1 MKKKRRVNRLSL
13 SPRQS
18 GKAILNLVNR
28 SPDEQYSTSI
38 SLPNWQRY
46 RIKAAKKKLKENGI
60 KMSNTEII
68 SACIRILAK
77 KVRRHKVCN
86 TTRVRRKN
94 PTVAKYKKV
103 SVQWEAEVY
112 NILLMLAD
120 HARVCHSVMADIAL
134 RMYLEIVLKTLIAE
148 GKGKVEI
155 CFIRHRDIKV
165 VKSHKRIDTL
175 YFAGLINQLYG
186 IYRRRTWRCTSKSL
200 IYSSSWIFM

>member
-1 MKKKRRVNRLSL
+1 MNKKRVNSLSL

-18 GKAILNLVNR
+18 GKVILNLVNR
-28 SPDEQYSTSI
+28 AQDEQYDTSI
-38 SLPNWQRY
+38 TLPKWQTY
-46 RIKAAKKKLKENGI
+46 RITAAKEKLKEHGI
-60 KMSNTEII
+60 KMTTTEII

-94 PTVAKYKKV
+94 PTLGKYKKV

-134 RMYLEIVLKTLIAE
+134 RMYLEIVVKALIAE

-155 CFIRHRDIKV
+155 CFIRHRGKEV
-165 VKSHKRIDTL
+165 VKSHKSIDTL
-175 YFAGLINQLYG
+175 YFARLLNGLYG
-186 IYRRRTWRCTSKSL
+186 IYRRRTWRCGSKSL
-200 IYSSSWIFM
+200 IYRSSWDFF